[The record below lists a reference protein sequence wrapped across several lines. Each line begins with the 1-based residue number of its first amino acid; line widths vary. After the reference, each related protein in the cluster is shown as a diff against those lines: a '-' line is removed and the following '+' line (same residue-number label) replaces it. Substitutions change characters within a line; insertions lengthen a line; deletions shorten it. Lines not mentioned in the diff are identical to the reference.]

1 MRNEQADWIILMGGE
16 ISDIFGDVS
25 GYNGLKLLPVLK
37 LFEY

>member
-1 MRNEQADWIILMGGE
+1 MRNEQADWINLMEGE
-16 ISDIFGDVS
+16 KSDIFGNVS